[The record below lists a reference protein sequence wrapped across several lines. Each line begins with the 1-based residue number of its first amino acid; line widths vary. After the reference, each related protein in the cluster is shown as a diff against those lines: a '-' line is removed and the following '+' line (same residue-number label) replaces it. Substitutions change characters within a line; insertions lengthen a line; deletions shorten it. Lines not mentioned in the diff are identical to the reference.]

1 MIFIETSVFSK
12 AIQSLL
18 TDDELRELQE
28 TLLENP
34 ARGDLISGGAGL
46 RKLRWARQGTGKSGG
61 LRTIYY
67 WAVAQDQILLVF
79 VYPKSKMENLTD
91 KQLALLAKV
100 ANEEF
105 GNG

>member
-1 MIFIETSVFSK
+1 MIFIETSIFSK
-12 AIQSLL
+12 SIQALL
-18 TDDELRELQE
+18 SDDEYRELQGA
-28 TLLENP
+28 LLKNP

-67 WAVAQDQILLVF
+67 WAVSLDRILLVF
-79 VYPKSKMENLTD
+79 AYPKSKMENLTD

-100 ANEEF
+100 AKEEF

>member
-1 MIFIETSVFSK
+1 MIFFETSLFSK
-12 AIQSLL
+12 SIQTLL
-18 TDDELRELQE
+18 SDDEYHELQE
-28 TLLENP
+28 ALLKNP

-46 RKLRWARQGTGKSGG
+46 RKLRWARQGTGKSDG

-67 WAVAQDQILLVF
+67 WAVTLDRILLVF
-79 VYPKSKMENLTD
+79 AYPKSKVENLTD

-100 ANEEF
+100 AKEEF